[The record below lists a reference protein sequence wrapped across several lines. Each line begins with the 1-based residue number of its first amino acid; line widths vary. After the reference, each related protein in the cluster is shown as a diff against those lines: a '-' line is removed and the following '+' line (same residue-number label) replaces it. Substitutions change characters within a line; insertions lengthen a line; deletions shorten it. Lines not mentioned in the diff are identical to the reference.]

1 MFDEQYRLYPGD
13 RTKAVQETIR
23 ICMERDVLKEYLER
37 EEAAAVM
44 FTFADQVDAMN
55 EALSTETAEGRA
67 EGRAEGEKTGE
78 SKLAALIT
86 KLFSIGRGS
95 DVERAA
101 SDEQYRAELFK
112 ELHIL

>member
-1 MFDEQYRLYPGD
+1 M
-13 RTKAVQETIR
+13 
-23 ICMERDVLKEYLER
+23 LKEYLER

-44 FTFADQVDAMN
+44 FTVADQVDAMN
-55 EALSTETAEGRA
+55 EALSTERA

-86 KLFSIGRGS
+86 KLFAIGRGS